1 MADSRY
7 VRPECELS
15 CLISQT
21 ELCSA
26 VLVQYIYIYM
36 HSDGQE
42 IARAVGLTTV
52 QPAEDTEVSV
62 SQIQNNIF
70 LMSWGVPLPPAM
82 SLSGQ
87 VALWE
92 L

>member
-1 MADSRY
+1 MFDQSVSSAVSLARH
-7 VRPECELS
+7 S
-15 CLISQT
+15 CAA
-21 ELCSA
+21 LCS
-26 VLVQYIYIYM
+26 YSIYIYM